1 MYTASLLPLRLLI
14 PGAFFLSIGTLASGY
29 NAGSGRPEISIY
41 ASGLGLVTTITLGI
55 WLIPAYG
62 LAAAGFTSVVA
73 YFVLASIEF
82 IGYLRV
88 SGNGMAESL
97 IIRGEDIRFT
107 FNSLRSMATH
117 WKAQSDLGKGKD

>member
-1 MYTASLLPLRLLI
+1 MEVL
-14 PGAFFLSIGTLASGY
+14 SGY
-29 NAGSGRPEISIY
+29 NSGSGRPEISIY
-41 ASGLGLVTTITLGI
+41 SSGLALVTTIAFGI

-62 LAAAGFTSVVA
+62 LAAAGLTSAVA
-73 YFVLASIEF
+73 YFVLACVEF
-82 IGYLRV
+82 VGYLRL

-107 FNSLRSMATH
+107 FNSLWSMATH